1 MPIARVQ
8 LPDGRIAKFEVPEG
22 TSPQQVESFA
32 AQQVGQLETQ
42 PAQQPERGFVRKTGE
57 FLGELGPGLGELFQ
71 GAVQLGAELA
81 GREDIAKR
89 IGERV
94 REEREQL
101 TGAQRAGRIAGQII
115 PFAPAGLATA
125 ARTASALGGG
135 AAARAIG
142 AGAGGGIGAAELAAV
157 TPTEEGTL
165 PARAR
170 EVAQSAALGTLGGA
184 ALSGAGQA
192 IGATARGVKGL
203 VSKQAP
209 EEIIARTAKPGT
221 IPELLEELKTAPAD
235 SPKFLADIG
244 GDDFKGL
251 TRAVGKLSGGKDIVV
266 DALEKRAKGAVT
278 RVTNQ
283 LSKDISSVDTYF
295 GSLDDIAKARS
306 KIASPLYK
314 KAFEEGQ
321 NISNDKINNLLGD
334 ERIKRA
340 ITTAKRDFGVRPDAK
355 INSLETLD
363 GAKKALDDTIGE
375 AIRQGKN
382 NKVRAFTQL
391 KNELVTELDKS
402 APSYKKARDIFS
414 DFTSVEKAQEQGL
427 QFNKLQPEQLK
438 KVFNNLTVSEKDAF
452 RIGVRENLRKAAEET
467 GRTGSAAARVLKNE
481 NVENRLKVV
490 MGNKFNSFKKRME
503 EEIAAADT
511 KFKVL
516 GGSRTD
522 INLAA
527 EQEFLNKA
535 GQAGAAALSGGKL
548 PLISAAVSSIK
559 NRFGG
564 ISDKNAKALAN
575 ILVKREN
582 SIDALRGILAKEQ
595 SQIQKRLISDY
606 INTVRP
612 ELAITQTIQQRT
624 ED

>member
-1 MPIARVQ
+1 MPIAKIQ
-8 LPDGRIAKFEVPEG
+8 LPDGRIAKFEVAEG
-22 TSPQQVESFA
+22 TTPQEVESFA
-32 AQQVGQLETQ
+32 AQQFQQQEQ
-42 PAQQPERGFVRKTGE
+42 PSFARRAVQKTGE
-57 FLGELGPGLGELFQ
+57 FLGELGPGLGELGAGAFQ
-71 GAVQLGAELA
+71 FGAELV
-81 GREDIAKR
+81 GREDIARKV
-89 IGERV
+89 GEQVAR
-94 REEREQL
+94 EREQL
-101 TGAQRAGRIAGQII
+101 TGAQKAGRIVGQV
-115 PFAPAGLATA
+115 AGLAPA
-125 ARTASALGGG
+125 AIPARAATALGKIGVAAGSGVTGG
-135 AAARAIG
+135 AALG
-142 AGAGGGIGAAELAAV
+142 AL

-165 PARAR
+165 AARGR
-170 EVAQSAALGTLGGA
+170 EVFQSGALGALGGA
-184 ALSGAGQA
+184 ALSGAGQV
-192 IGATARGVKGL
+192 IGATARGIKGL
-203 VSKQAP
+203 VGKQVP

-251 TRAVGKLSGGKDIVV
+251 TRAVGKLSGGKDVVV

-283 LSKDISSVDTYF
+283 LSRDISSVDTYF

-306 KIASPLYK
+306 KVASPLYK
-314 KAFEEGQ
+314 KAFKEGE

-334 ERIKRA
+334 ERIQRA
-340 ITTAKRDFGVRPDAK
+340 ITTAKREFGVRPDAR

-363 GAKKALDDTIGE
+363 GVKKALDDTIGE

-402 APSYKKARDIFS
+402 SPSYKKARDIFS

-481 NVENRLKVV
+481 NVENRLKVI

-548 PLISAAVSSIK
+548 PLISAAISSIK

-564 ISDKNAKALAN
+564 ISEKNAKQLAN
-575 ILVKREN
+575 ILVNRQN
-582 SIDALRGILAKEQ
+582 SINALENILTKEQ
-595 SQIQKRLISDY
+595 SQVQKRLISEY
-606 INTVRP
+606 INSVRP
-612 ELAITQTIQQRT
+612 ELLTTQTIQTRT
-624 ED
+624 EN

>member
-1 MPIARVQ
+1 MPIATIQ
-8 LPDGRIAKFEVPEG
+8 LPDGRIADIQVPKG
-22 TSPQQVESFA
+22 ATPQEIESFA
-32 AQQVGQLETQ
+32 AQQFQQQEQ
-42 PAQQPERGFVRKTGE
+42 PSFARRAAQKTGE
-57 FLGELGPGLGELFQ
+57 FLGELGPGLGEL
-71 GAVQLGAELA
+71 GAGAFQLGAELV
-81 GREDIAKR
+81 GREDVAKKV
-89 IGERV
+89 GEQV
-94 REEREQL
+94 AKEREQL
-101 TGAQRAGRIAGQII
+101 TGTQRAGRIAGQII
-115 PFAPAGLATA
+115 PLAPAGVATG
-125 ARTASALGGG
+125 ARTVAALGGG
-135 AAARAIG
+135 AAAKA
-142 AGAGGGIGAAELAAV
+142 AGAGVAGGIAGAELGAV
-157 TPTEEGTL
+157 SPTQEGTL
-165 PARAR
+165 SARGR
-170 EVAQSAALGTLGGA
+170 EVLQSGALGALGGT

-203 VSKQAP
+203 VGKQVP

-251 TRAVGKLSGGKDIVV
+251 TRAIGKLSGGKDVVV

-295 GSLDDIAKARS
+295 GNLDDVAKARS
-306 KIASPLYK
+306 KVASPLYR
-314 KAFEEGQ
+314 KAFEEGE
-321 NISNDKINNLLGD
+321 NITNDKINNLLGD
-334 ERIKRA
+334 ERIQRA

-363 GAKKALDDTIGE
+363 GVKKALDDTIGE

-391 KNELVTELDKS
+391 KNELVSELDKTS
-402 APSYKKARDIFS
+402 PTYKKARDIFS

-438 KVFNNLTVSEKDAF
+438 KVIDNLSVSERDAF

-481 NVENRLKVV
+481 NVENRLKVI

-503 EEIAAADT
+503 EEIAASDT

-548 PLISAAVSSIK
+548 PLIGAAVSSIK

-564 ISDKNAKALAN
+564 ISEKNAKQLAN
-575 ILVKREN
+575 ILVNRQNGINALEN
-582 SIDALRGILAKEQ
+582 ILTKEQ
-595 SQIQKRLISDY
+595 SQVQKRLISEY
-606 INTVRP
+606 ISSVRP
-612 ELAITQTIQQRT
+612 ELFTTQTIQTRT
-624 ED
+624 EN